1 MNVTRFDLS
10 DFKAVKTDEGFLID
24 SPVVGRVG
32 IQEYRRADGTIVR
45 ELRLPEE
52 VFNADSL
59 ASFVG
64 KPITI
69 DHPRTGKVTSKDA
82 HRVTVGT
89 MLAAG
94 RQDGDTVKT
103 DIVIHSPENIG
114 DRRQLSLGYTAHLD
128 EEPGVHPE
136 YGPYDAIQRNIR
148 INHLSVVKVARAG
161 AIARLNLDSQQEPD
175 FINQQEHQTMTVKV
189 KLDNG
194 LEYDAAPEVVV
205 AIEKLRSDAS
215 AAAEKVKESATQV
228 AKLEAERDTL
238 KARVDGIQGELDKA
252 KSEGKAEA
260 LARVKLEDVAK
271 GFKVDCAD
279 KTDRQIKEAVIL
291 AVRKDAKLEG
301 KDDVYI
307 DAAYDMA
314 VELKGDAA
322 MAAQRAAANTRNDGA
337 KGQTSTDKRQAY
349 IDSLNKKEGE

>member
-32 IQEYRRADGTIVR
+32 IQEYRRADGTIRR

-64 KPITI
+64 KPITV
-69 DHPRTGKVTSKDA
+69 DHPKAGKVTSKDA

-94 RQDGDTVKT
+94 RQDGETVKT
-103 DIVIHSPENIG
+103 DIVIHSPDTIG
-114 DRRQLSLGYTAHLD
+114 DRRQLSLGYSARVD
-128 EEPGVHPE
+128 ETPGVWNGQE
-136 YGPYDAIQRNIR
+136 YDAIQRDIR
-148 INHLSVVKVARAG
+148 INHLSVVKIARAG
-161 AIARLNLDSQQEPD
+161 AIARLNLDSMDQD
-175 FINQQEHQTMTVKV
+175 FFNQQEHQTMSTVKV
-189 KLDNG
+189 KLDTG

-205 AIEKLRSDAS
+205 ALEKLRADAS
-215 AAAEKVKESATQV
+215 AAAD
-228 AKLEAERDTL
+228 KLKAIPVLQAERDTL
-238 KARVDGIQGELDKA
+238 KSRVDGIKAELDKA
-252 KSEGKAEA
+252 KAEGKTEA
-260 LARVKLEDVAK
+260 LARVKLEGVAQ

-301 KDDVYI
+301 KEDTYI
-307 DAAYDMA
+307 DAAFDMA
-314 VELKGDAA
+314 VEMKGDVA
-322 MAAQRAAANTRNDGA
+322 MAAQRQAANTRTDG
-337 KGQTSTDKRQAY
+337 KKELTSAERRQAM
-349 IDSLNKKEGE
+349 IDGMNKKEGE

>member
-24 SPVVGRVG
+24 SPVVGRIG
-32 IQEYRRADGTIVR
+32 IQEYRRADGTIRR

-64 KPITI
+64 KPITV
-69 DHPRTGKVTSKDA
+69 DHPKAGKVTSKDA

-94 RQDGDTVKT
+94 RQDGETVKT
-103 DIVIHSPENIG
+103 DIVIHSPDTIG
-114 DRRQLSLGYTAHLD
+114 DRRQLSLGYSARVD
-128 EEPGVHPE
+128 ETPGVWNGQE
-136 YGPYDAIQRNIR
+136 YDAIQRDIR
-148 INHLSVVKVARAG
+148 INHLSVVKIARAG
-161 AIARLNLDSQQEPD
+161 AIARLNLDSMDQD
-175 FINQQEHQTMTVKV
+175 FFNQQEHQTMSTVKV
-189 KLDNG
+189 KLDTG

-205 AIEKLRSDAS
+205 ALDKLRADAS
-215 AAAEKVKESATQV
+215 AAAEKLKAIPVLQ
-228 AKLEAERDTL
+228 AERDTL
-238 KARVDGIQGELDKA
+238 QSRVDGIKA
-252 KSEGKAEA
+252 EIDTAKAAGKAEA
-260 LARVKLEDVAK
+260 LARVKLEGVAQ

-301 KDDVYI
+301 KEDTYI
-307 DAAYDMA
+307 DAAFDMA
-314 VELKGDAA
+314 VEMKGDVA
-322 MAAQRAAANTRNDGA
+322 MAAQRQAANTRTDG
-337 KGQTSTDKRQAY
+337 KKELTSAERRQAM
-349 IDSLNKKEGE
+349 IDGMNKKEGE

>member
-32 IQEYRRADGTIVR
+32 IQEYRRMDGTMRR

-69 DHPRTGKVTSKDA
+69 DHPKTGKVTSKDA

-94 RQDGDTVKT
+94 RQDGDVVKT
-103 DIVIHSPENIG
+103 DIVIHSPDTIG
-114 DRRQLSLGYTAHLD
+114 DRRQLSLGYTARVD
-128 EEPGVHPE
+128 ETPGVWNGQE
-136 YGPYDAIQRNIR
+136 YDAIQRDIR
-148 INHLSVVKVARAG
+148 INHLSVVKIARAG
-161 AIARLNLDSQQEPD
+161 AIARLNLDSDQD
-175 FINQQEHQTMTVKV
+175 FFNQQEHQTMSTVKV
-189 KLDNG
+189 KLDTG

-205 AIEKLRSDAS
+205 ALEKLRADAS
-215 AAAEKVKESATQV
+215 AAAEQLKAIP
-228 AKLEAERDTL
+228 KLEAERDTL
-238 KARVDGIQGELDKA
+238 KSRVDGIKAELDKA
-252 KSEGKAEA
+252 KDTGKAEA
-260 LARVKLEDVAK
+260 LARVKLEGVAQ

-301 KDDVYI
+301 KEDTYI
-307 DAAYDMA
+307 DAAFDMA
-314 VELKGDAA
+314 VEMKGDVA
-322 MAAQRAAANTRNDGA
+322 MAAQRKAANTHNDSA
-337 KGQTSTDKRQAY
+337 PVKTSAERRQAM
-349 IDSLNKKEGE
+349 IDGMNKKEGE